1 MINRAMDLS
10 NSTSISEVKT
20 VYLTLNFIAEA
31 IGIAIIVLFSA
42 FCFIKKKKI
51 STN

>member
-10 NSTSISEVKT
+10 NSTSISEIKP
-20 VYLTLNFIAEA
+20 VYSTLNFIAEA
-31 IGIAIIVLFSA
+31 IGVVIIVLFSA

-51 STN
+51 LTN